1 MLKSGL
7 FYSTNEEAKEL
18 LTQAKNEGFA
28 VFLIRNSKSKQEFIA
43 NARKA
48 FPLDPPLE
56 SNDNWDALSDSLW
69 GGLDGCGAGK
79 IFILWSDSN
88 SLYLGCQKSYS
99 AIKDIFDN
107 IILSTQSNHL
117 SVKTFVVVFSSN

>member
-48 FPLDPPLE
+48 FPLDPLE

-69 GGLDGCGAGK
+69 GA
-79 IFILWSDSN
+79 
-88 SLYLGCQKSYS
+88 
-99 AIKDIFDN
+99 
-107 IILSTQSNHL
+107 
-117 SVKTFVVVFSSN
+117 